1 MLSEAWGNGSNSTAA
16 RPERRNLLSG
26 DAMNVKRFDALP
38 RLIYVN
44 AVFIVG
50 TLGTLITPAVLES
63 WAKLR
68 WSQSQLGLV
77 AALEL
82 ATLATGSLSGLYWQR
97 RWPWRRV
104 ALGSLL
110 LAIFANLACVIRN
123 DFVSVCFARS
133 AAGLSAGFLCA
144 IYSAFLANTR
154 SPGKVIAVTNF
165 IQIGL
170 EALFIFGA
178 ATVFQRLGASGL
190 FFLLTA
196 LSLVLVPLLS
206 LLPRGWPEGD
216 GGEATV
222 HPVSRRQASIGYV
235 LLLAFVPYIVVQTG
249 VYTFL
254 GELGRLVAHLSAEQ
268 SLRIIG
274 ISVVFSSLGSVGA
287 YVLND
292 RVGFALPIGCAI
304 ALTGGMIFAM
314 IFASRSASWFLI
326 HISTLQI
333 AWIALGCYL
342 YSALI
347 HYNNLLVPA
356 ATSLSSFGSAFGAGA
371 VGFVLEHGGVTAIP
385 LLTSGAMA
393 TTAMLTIPVLIRARR
408 VEKAI
413 SPTPMAI
420 SVPSLGLD

>member
-1 MLSEAWGNGSNSTAA
+1 MAA
-16 RPERRNLLSG
+16 RPARRCNLPSG
-26 DAMNVKRFDALP
+26 DAMNVKRFDTLA

-154 SPGKVIAVTNF
+154 SPGKVIAVTTF
-165 IQIGL
+165 IQIGI
-170 EALFIFGA
+170 EALFVFC
-178 ATVFQRLGASGL
+178 ATAVFRWLGSTGL
-190 FFLLTA
+190 FILMIA
-196 LSLVLVPLLS
+196 LSGVLIPMLGI
-206 LLPRGWPEGD
+206 LPRGWPTD
-216 GGEATV
+216 
-222 HPVSRRQASIGYV
+222 ASALPKLHGSQHQSLV
-235 LLLAFVPYIVVQTG
+235 GFMLLLAFIPYIMVQTG

-254 GELGRLVAHLSAEQ
+254 GEFGRLAANLSPEQ
-268 SLRIIG
+268 SLRAIG
-274 ISVVFSSLGSVGA
+274 IAVVFSSLGSVAA
-287 YVLND
+287 YLLND
-292 RVGFALPIGCAI
+292 RAGFLLPIGIAI
-304 ALTGGMIFAM
+304 LATGGMMFAT
-314 IFASRSASWFLI
+314 IFASRSASLFLLN
-326 HISTLQI
+326 ISLLQI
-333 AWIALGCYL
+333 AWIFLGCYL

-347 HYNNLLVPA
+347 YFNNLLVPA
-356 ATSLSSFGSAFGAGA
+356 ATSLSSFGSAFGASA
-371 VGFVLEHGGVTAIP
+371 VGLVLEHGGLPGTLI
-385 LLTSGAMA
+385 L
-393 TTAMLTIPVLIRARR
+393 TTAALSLTALLTIPFLKGAGAATVRSTKR
-408 VEKAI
+408 
-413 SPTPMAI
+413 
-420 SVPSLGLD
+420 